1 MQTGMS
7 MTTLT
12 DMFGLGGRVAVVTG
26 ASSGLGVEFADA
38 LASAGADV
46 ALVARRDASLKRVS
60 ETIASRYA
68 VRAIPIAADIA
79 LREARTAAFDR
90 IEEALGGID
99 ILVNNAG
106 TAPTGKAEKQ
116 WPEDWDRTIDLNLT
130 ALFHCSLLAAASMRR
145 RGGGRIIN
153 ISSIFGHLGSSLFRV
168 SAYAASKGGVENLTR
183 QLAVEWAIDGITVNA
198 IAPAWFPSEMTAG
211 SLEKE
216 SIVQRMSS
224 GAPMQRMG
232 MPGELRTACLFLAA
246 PASSYVTGATIPVDG
261 GYSAW

>member
-1 MQTGMS
+1 MA
-7 MTTLT
+7 LN
-12 DMFGLGGRVAVVTG
+12 DLFGLAGRTAVVTG

-38 LASAGADV
+38 LAAAGANV
-46 ALVARRDASLKRVS
+46 ALVARRREQLESVAARL
-60 ETIASRYA
+60 EAEHA
-68 VRAIPIAADIA
+68 VRAVGVPADICD
-79 LREARTAAFDR
+79 RKEAAAAFET
-90 IEEALGGID
+90 IERDLGGID

-106 TAPTGKAEKQ
+106 LAPTGKAEKQ
-116 WPEDWDRTIDLNLT
+116 WPEEWDRTIDLNLN

-183 QLAVEWAIDGITVNA
+183 QLAVEWAPDAITVNA

-211 SLEKE
+211 SLEKD
-216 SIVQRMSS
+216 SIVERMGS
-224 GAPMQRMG
+224 GAPMRRMG
-232 MPGELRTACLFLAA
+232 KQGELMTACLFLAA
-246 PASSYVTGATIPVDG
+246 PASSYVTGIIVPVDG